1 MKNSKELLF
10 DDTVSL
16 KVPHVE
22 PMTPANK
29 EQQLERVATVTQNM
43 RKELADTIKNG
54 DHTWSTMHVLNYI
67 TRFEAILRSKQDE
80 N

>member
-29 EQQLERVATVTQNM
+29 EQQLECVATVTQNM
-43 RKELADTIKNG
+43 RKELADTIENNG
-54 DHTWSTMHVLNYI
+54 HAWSTMHVLNYI
-67 TRFEAILRSKQDE
+67 TRFESILRSGQDD